1 MIPPGRRSIPEKFN
15 AVDFID
21 AAAGRQESQ
30 LD

>member
-1 MIPPGRRSIPEKFN
+1 MIPPGRRSIKKVN
-15 AVDFID
+15 TVDYID